1 MPDTALPNTLPI
13 VGAKDE
19 TRDAK
24 GGVLG
29 SILHPSILDVKML
42 DTPKDLKGATDLTFQ
57 ELEILKKMAET
68 SF

>member
-19 TRDAK
+19 PRDAK

-42 DTPKDLKGATDLTFQ
+42 DTPKDLKGATDLTF
-57 ELEILKKMAET
+57 
-68 SF
+68 